1 MNRRSFIKTVGCSVA
16 LPSLAVA
23 AESAEDAAIRAKIDS
38 HRPSRLAK
46 LPPDFNARV
55 GATHVAGK
63 YHFTKKPFLIE
74 GADKLL
80 ELGTRLGKFWFMPT
94 GGGHDY
100 PFNSTWTKAKDF
112 VELAKMDYWEQL
124 FAMPFQTFMLEA
136 HTPEGDSFK
145 QDKPPRFYEKITND
159 FAEITAHF
167 YKKFRDRDVT
177 IILQHWEGDW
187 LLRGA
192 GQKWNPP
199 PDDWQKRCEQMQKW
213 LAARQAGVTK
223 GRKENSAGA
232 KCRVVHAA
240 EVNRV
245 VDAWKNIPTMTTH
258 VLPGVELDM
267 VSYSYYD
274 AMDSPV
280 TLWKAIEEIR
290 KHAHTSG
297 SFGAHAVCLGEVGI
311 PENEQKNRIAE
322 RWDEFLGVALAMD
335 VPYVAHWEVF
345 CNELNPKLTPAP
357 TPPVKRND
365 DVRGFFLVRPDGSL
379 SESGKYLSDLWHRGE
394 K

>member
-1 MNRRSFIKTVGCSVA
+1 MNRRLFIKSVGCSVVLPA
-16 LPSLAVA
+16 LARGG
-23 AESAEDAAIRAKIDS
+23 ESPEDAAIRVTIDK
-38 HRPSRLAK
+38 HRPSRLAA
-46 LPPDFNARV
+46 LPPDFNSRV

-63 YHFTKKPFLIE
+63 YHFTNKPFLIE
-74 GADKLL
+74 GAEKLL
-80 ELGTRLGKFWFMPT
+80 ELGTRLGKFWFMPQ
-94 GGGHDY
+94 GGAHDY
-100 PFNSTWTKAKDF
+100 SFNSTWTKAKDF

-124 FAMPFQTFMLEA
+124 FALPFKTFLLEA

-145 QDKPPRFYEKITND
+145 KDQPQNFYDRITHG
-159 FAEITAHF
+159 FAEITTHF

-177 IILQHWEGDW
+177 IVLQHWEGDW

-192 GQKWNPP
+192 GEKWNPP
-199 PDDWQKRCEQMQKW
+199 PDDWRKRCERMQKW
-213 LAARQAGVTK
+213 LGARQSGVTK
-223 GRKENSAGA
+223 ARNESSSGA

-274 AMDSPV
+274 AMGSPV

-290 KHAHTSG
+290 KHARTSG
-297 SFGAHAVCLGEVGI
+297 PFGQRAVFLGEVGI
-311 PENEQKNRIAE
+311 PENEQRERIRE
-322 RWDEFLGVALAMD
+322 RWDEFLGVALAMN
-335 VPYVAHWEVF
+335 VPYVVHWELF
-345 CNELNPKLTPAP
+345 CNELNPKLTPVPKA
-357 TPPVKRND
+357 PVKNNT

-379 SESGKYLSDLWHRGE
+379 SESGKYLRELWRR
-394 K
+394 